1 MAKMDTATLRH
12 LCTLS
17 KLSFT
22 EEEQEKV
29 MEQMGDIINLMDT
42 IQDFNITYDDTKD
55 HNEISYGELR
65 QDKAGDSFP
74 TEKLLSNTEPGGNGD
89 CYALPKMME

>member
-29 MEQMGDIINLMDT
+29 MEQMGDIINLKDYKESAVLEEEYLKFLTHVNKFVGIPTT
-42 IQDFNITYDDTKD
+42 IP
-55 HNEISYGELR
+55 EILI
-65 QDKAGDSFP
+65 ALFP
-74 TEKLLSNTEPGGNGD
+74 S
-89 CYALPKMME
+89 